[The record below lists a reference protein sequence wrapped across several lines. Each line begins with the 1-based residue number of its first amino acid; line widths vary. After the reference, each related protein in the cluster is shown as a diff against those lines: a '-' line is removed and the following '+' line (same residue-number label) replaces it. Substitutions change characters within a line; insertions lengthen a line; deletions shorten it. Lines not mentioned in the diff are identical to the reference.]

1 MSEELLKIAPFWM
14 VFDPNIQFAVM
25 MIVVMRIIT
34 IVRMMI

>member
-1 MSEELLKIAPFWM
+1 MTTFFDISAQVEELRSE
-14 VFDPNIQFAVM
+14 V